1 MLIALLSLFY
11 RRGEYAGCYNARLW
25 VWDVGCRQ
33 GSDMKRI
40 TIIGLGLIGGSLGLA
55 LKESGV
61 DEVVGWDLARA
72 SVTRALKMGAIDKDG
87 KTLAGSVEG
96 AELVIIATPLLA
108 MPDVMQEISP
118 SLSPRCVVTD
128 TGSTKTAVME
138 WAETYLPGVDFIGG
152 HPMGRQRSAWNR
164 AC

>member
-1 MLIALLSLFY
+1 MPAFGS
-11 RRGEYAGCYNARLW
+11 GG
-25 VWDVGCRQ
+25 VGCRQ

-72 SVTRALKMGAIDKDG
+72 SVTRALKMGAIDRTVKPW
-87 KTLAGSVEG
+87 
-96 AELVIIATPLLA
+96 LVRWKAQSWWIIATPLLA

-118 SLSPRCVVTD
+118 SLSPGVSVTD

-138 WAETYLPGVDFIGG
+138 WAETYLPGVEFIGG